1 MKSTISKA
9 VRLATL
15 GLTAAGAMAVSQ
27 TTMADVD
34 VSASAGVASAYLFRG
49 VDLGDGNA
57 AVFGDI
63 TASAGGAY
71 ASVWASS
78 GDAELGSEYDLI
90 LGYGMEMGD
99 FSVDAGV
106 VNYLYPSDDASDSIG
121 DFSEVYLNIGFGA
134 VGFSYSD
141 NVAGGNGYEY
151 YALSAEHGSFSAVL
165 GYADIQDKAEFLG
178 EKADADYTHL
188 DITYAY
194 NDNLSFTISKVV
206 DFDDDL
212 DANNSGNLEAA
223 ATAADVATGGGSTAA
238 ADQFSDLTFIDDD
251 LLFVVSYSLPIK

>member
-27 TTMADVD
+27 TTMAEVD

-49 VDLGDGNA
+49 VDLGNGNG

-63 TASAGGAY
+63 TASSGGAY

-78 GDAELGSEYDLI
+78 GDASLGSEYDLI
-90 LGYGMEMGD
+90 LGYSMEMGD
-99 FSVDAGV
+99 FTIDAGV

-141 NVAGGNGYEY
+141 NVAGDNGYEY

-165 GYADIQDKAEFLG
+165 GYADKQDKAEFNG
-178 EKADADYTHL
+178 EKASTDYTHF
-188 DITYAY
+188 DMTYAY
-194 NDNLSFTISKVV
+194 NDNLSFTISKVI
-206 DFDDDL
+206 DFDRDL
-212 DANNSGNLEAA
+212 DANEAFSSDDYDA
-223 ATAADVATGGGSTAA
+223 LSADLKAEYDG
-238 ADQFSDLTFIDDD
+238 LTFIDDD

>member
-27 TTMADVD
+27 TTMAEVD

-63 TASAGGAY
+63 TASSGGAY
-71 ASVWASS
+71 ASIWASS
-78 GDAELGSEYDLI
+78 GDGSSGSEYDLI

-106 VNYLYPSDDASDSIG
+106 VNYVYPSNDDYDSIG
-121 DFSEVYLNIGFGA
+121 QFTEVYVNLGFKM
-134 VGFSYSD
+134 VGFSYYNNVSD
-141 NVAGGNGYEY
+141 QTKAHEIGAEGYEY
-151 YALSAEHGSFSAVL
+151 YTLSGELGSFSALV
-165 GYADIQDKAEFLG
+165 GYSDSEEESGSKVDL
-178 EKADADYTHL
+178 DYTHIDL
-188 DITYAY
+188 SYAY
-194 NDNLSFTISKVV
+194 NDNLSFTASKIV
-206 DFDDDL
+206 DFDDDSTP
-212 DANNSGNLEAA
+212 N
-223 ATAADVATGGGSTAA
+223 AD
-238 ADQFSDLTFIDDD
+238 IDDD

>member
-15 GLTAAGAMAVSQ
+15 GLTVAGAMAISQ
-27 TTMADVD
+27 TTMAEVD

-49 VDLGDGNA
+49 VDLGAGNA

-78 GDAELGSEYDLI
+78 GDAVLGSEYDLI
-90 LGYGMEMGD
+90 LGYGIEMGD
-99 FSVDAGV
+99 FSIDAGV
-106 VNYLYPSDDASDSIG
+106 VNYLYPSDGASDSIG

-134 VGFSYSD
+134 VGFSYVD
-141 NVAGGNGYEY
+141 NVAGGSGYEY
-151 YALSAEHGSFSAVL
+151 YTLSGDVGSFSALV
-165 GYADIQDKAEFLG
+165 GYADSEEASGSKVDL
-178 EKADADYTHL
+178 DYTHIDL
-188 DITYAY
+188 SYAY
-194 NDNLSFTISKVV
+194 NDNLSFTASKIV
-206 DFDDDL
+206 DFDDDSTP
-212 DANNSGNLEAA
+212 NAA
-223 ATAADVATGGGSTAA
+223 
-238 ADQFSDLTFIDDD
+238 IDDD